1 MQIRFP
7 DDLPVST
14 RRGDIEAAIAAH
26 PVVIVCGETGSGK
39 TTQLPKIAL
48 AMGRAA
54 IKTGAKADGSRFQ
67 IGHTQP
73 RRLAASSVARRI
85 AQELN
90 TPLGEVVGFKVRFS
104 DKTDKSTA
112 VKLMTDGILL
122 AETQSDPDLTQY
134 DTIIIDE
141 AHERSLNI
149 DFLLGYLKQL
159 LQRRSDLKVIITSA
173 TIDAERFATHF
184 AVDGTPA
191 PVIQVSGRSYGVEVR
206 YRPLEDDGKS
216 SSSNRKREENP
227 LNIAIG
233 EAVQELWREHHSGAG
248 DVLVFL
254 PGEREIREAA
264 QYLRGQF
271 AADARLHGSE
281 VLTLFSRLSQA
292 EQDRIFKP
300 EGAPRVVLSTNIA
313 ETSLTVPR
321 IRYVVDAG
329 TARVKRYSF
338 RQKVEQLHIE
348 PVSQAAANQRAGR
361 CGRVA
366 EGVCIRLYDELDYQR
381 RPEFDDPEILRS
393 NLAGVILQMLSLKL
407 GSVERFPFL
416 DMPGGKAIN
425 DGWQTLHE
433 LGAVDADNRIT
444 PVGRT
449 ISRLPVDVRVARM
462 LLAAKQHGCLEE
474 MLVIA
479 SALSVPDPRER
490 PQHAQEKADQAQ
502 APFKHARSEFVSYLL
517 LWNWLNSSRDAAPTN
532 VGDATRNAKL
542 NDKQKRAAEKQRK
555 EDVPALVD
563 APEQRISNRQWQ
575 AKLSKAF
582 ISARRVREWRETYQQ
597 LRRAVQQQRWVKADK
612 NEKAGLDKARKKRH
626 TAVSYDGLHQ
636 AILTGFLGNVG
647 LLRPEENRSQN
658 SGGKGA
664 SRTGFKAG
672 SRQISVYDGA
682 HGIKFHIHPGSSL
695 KRKQPR
701 WIMAAEQVSTS
712 KLFARTVAGIDPTW
726 LEQTGE
732 HLLSRQVGD
741 PHFDP
746 KYGRHGGEV
755 LAYERATLYGLPVYH
770 GRKVQYASI
779 DPEHAREL
787 FIRDALMEGKIGRVQ
802 SVLDTA
808 RRGRKPKANPKANQK
823 ANQQEPHQQKTQ
835 QQYRFLQANAQL
847 LRSIE
852 KLEHK
857 SRRQDVL
864 VDDTLIYAFYDQHL
878 PPDVVGGHSF
888 DNWYRRAVQQNKRLL
903 HLSKEE
909 LMRHE
914 AAGITTD
921 AFPHTLRLGGVDCKA
936 TYLHEPGHARDG
948 ITVELPL
955 FALNAAQEQRC
966 EWLVPGMLSDK
977 VLALLKSLPQ
987 KPRARM
993 VPLPKTAAA
1002 FAEQLAQ
1009 PEQFAEGGL
1018 YDALAQLC
1026 SAHSKLEIKATQ
1038 FKLDNMESHHFMA
1051 LRVLGDDGR
1060 QLGLSRNLA
1069 QLKAELGGKARGA
1082 FQQLASLKDLKQL
1095 RQHVKPANQAHA
1107 GNADNAGAAVAD
1119 GAVNAG
1125 TGAPTQ
1131 GAGETIAAIQ
1141 GDVQYTDWTFGELPE
1156 IMEIQRKVGKK
1167 THTLVGYPALI
1178 DQGEEA
1184 AAVTL
1189 EVFDEPDMAAARHR
1203 IGLRRLFA
1211 LQVKESLKY
1220 LDKNLPH
1227 LQTAGVAYMPL
1238 GTVDELKAQI
1248 INLALDRAFL
1258 QEPLPMDAD
1267 SFAQR
1272 TKDGKARLNLIA
1284 QDVARLAN
1292 SILMQHMAAN
1302 RKIKDAKAF
1311 PDAQHDA
1318 QQQLDQ
1324 LITKRF
1330 LQDTPYEQLQHLER
1344 YLKAVQQR
1352 FEKIS
1357 NNPDRDAQKMAE
1369 LQPHIQRYWRTLA
1382 ERKGK
1387 QDTHLQQ
1394 IRWVLEELRVSFF
1407 AQGLRTPYP
1416 VSLKR
1421 LDRIW
1426 HQVY

>member
-1 MQIRFP
+1 MSVDRQRISFP
-7 DDLPVST
+7 EDLPVSAQ
-14 RRGDIEAAIAAH
+14 RADIEAAIAKH

-54 IKTGAKADGSRFQ
+54 TKSDGSRCQ

-73 RRLAASSVARRI
+73 RRLAASSVAKRI

-159 LQRRSDLKVIITSA
+159 LRRRDDLKVIITSA
-173 TIDAERFATHF
+173 TIDAERFANHF
-184 AVDGTPA
+184 VTNGTPA

-206 YRPLEDDGKS
+206 YRPIEDEGKS
-216 SSSNRKREENP
+216 TSKKREENP

-271 AADARLHGSE
+271 AAEPRLNGSE

-292 EQDRIFKP
+292 EQDKIFKP

-381 RPEFDDPEILRS
+381 RPEFDEPEILRS
-393 NLAGVILQMLSLKL
+393 NLAAVILQMLSLKL

-416 DMPGGKAIN
+416 DMPGSKAIN

-433 LGAVDADNRIT
+433 LGAVDADNTIT
-444 PVGRT
+444 PVGHK
-449 ISRLPVDVRVARM
+449 ISRLPVDVRMARM
-462 LLAAKQHGCLEE
+462 LLAAKRHGCVEE

-490 PQHAQEKADQAQ
+490 PQHAQEKADQAHAQ
-502 APFKHARSEFVSYLL
+502 FKHAKSEFVSYLL
-517 LWNWLNSSRDAAPTN
+517 LWNWLNSSRDAAAAN
-532 VGDATRNAKL
+532 SGDATRDAKL

-555 EDVPALVD
+555 EGVPALLD
-563 APEQRISNRQWQ
+563 MPEQRISNRQWQ
-575 AKLSKAF
+575 GKLSKTF
-582 ISARRVREWRETYQQ
+582 ISPRRVREWRETYQQ
-597 LRRAVQQQRWVKADK
+597 LRRAVQQQRWMKADK
-612 NEKAGLDKARKKRH
+612 QDQKDESKSKQKRN
-626 TAVSYDGLHQ
+626 TAVGYDALHQ

-647 LLRPEENRSQN
+647 LLRPEESKNQN

-672 SRQISVYDGA
+672 SRQMGMYDGA
-682 HGIKFHIHPGSSL
+682 HGIKFHIHPSSSL
-695 KRKQPR
+695 KRKQPK

-712 KLFARTVAGIDPTW
+712 KLFARTVAGIDPRW
-726 LEQTGE
+726 LEQTGG
-732 HLLSRQVGD
+732 HLLSKQVGD

-746 KYGRHGGEV
+746 KYGKHGGEV
-755 LAYERATLYGLPVYH
+755 LAYERATLHGLPVYH
-770 GRKVQYASI
+770 GRKIQYANI
-779 DPEHAREL
+779 DPAHAREL
-787 FIRDALMEGKIGRVQ
+787 FIRDALMDGKIGRVQ
-802 SVLDTA
+802 SVLDAKTSTTH
-808 RRGRKPKANPKANQK
+808 RKSNNQSNNQK
-823 ANQQEPHQQKTQ
+823 KAHQK
-835 QQYRFLQANAQL
+835 YAFLQANAQL

-864 VDDTLIYAFYDQHL
+864 VDDTLIYAFYDKHL

-888 DNWYRRAVQQNKRLL
+888 DNWYRRAVQQHKRLL
-903 HLSKEE
+903 YLSKEE

-921 AFPHTLRLGGVDCKA
+921 AFPHTVRLGGVDCKA

-948 ITVELPL
+948 ITVDVPL

-993 VPLPKTAAA
+993 VPLPKTAAG

-1026 SAHSKLEIKATQ
+1026 SAHSKLEIKPTQ

-1095 RQHVKPANQAHA
+1095 RQHVKPANQNKA
-1107 GNADNAGAAVAD
+1107 GGNAGAAAAD
-1119 GAVNAG
+1119 GAMHEG
-1125 TGAPTQ
+1125 KGASAQ

-1141 GDVQYTDWTFGELPE
+1141 GDAQYTDWTFGELPE

-1178 DQGEEA
+1178 DQGKDA
-1184 AAVTL
+1184 GAVTL
-1189 EVFDEPDMAAARHR
+1189 EVFDEPDVAATKHR

-1211 LQVKESLKY
+1211 LQMKESLKY
-1220 LDKNLPH
+1220 LDKNLPN
-1227 LQTAGVAYMPL
+1227 LQTSGVAYMPL
-1238 GTVDELKAQI
+1238 GTVDDLKVQI
-1248 INLALDRAFL
+1248 IHLALDRAFL
-1258 QEPLPMDAD
+1258 QDPLPTDAD

-1272 TKDGKARLNLIA
+1272 VKDGKARLNLIA

-1292 SILMQHMAAN
+1292 SILTQYTAAS
-1302 RKIKDAKAF
+1302 RKVKDAKAF
-1311 PDAQHDA
+1311 PGAQRDAQE
-1318 QQQLDQ
+1318 QLDK
-1324 LITKRF
+1324 LISKRF

-1352 FEKIS
+1352 FEKIKQ
-1357 NNPDRDAQKMAE
+1357 NPDRDAQKMAD

-1407 AQGLRTPYP
+1407 AQGLRTPHP

-1421 LDRIW
+1421 LDKIW